1 LRIVLGNYFE
11 DIRFVKF
18 DFDAILRILKEN
30 KIDDKYNN
38 TIYNI
43 NKEKEKDKNKT
54 KTINDMN
61 LGDNIDPFEIF
72 NSERLKNLNIV
83 FKFLIRP
90 SYQNLVFII
99 KDYTERTKYFFKIF
113 MIILHSFYL
122 GLITFIYFL
131 VWRQFE
137 NNLNSKVMIIFI

>member
-1 LRIVLGNYFE
+1 MRIVLGNYFE